1 MQKKQV
7 FFLQNVTL
15 VTADTFKYQKHVNQ
29 VLSPIG
35 VTIVT
40 AAAWYP
46 IYFYWLIEIMIFW
59 LILQHILIF
68 QTAKRDQYEL
78 ELQASE

>member
-40 AAAWYP
+40 ATASYP
-46 IYFYWLIEIMIFW
+46 IYFYWLIKIMIFW
-59 LILQHILIF
+59 LILRNILIL

>member
-7 FFLQNVTL
+7 FFLHNVTL
-15 VTADTFKYQKHVNQ
+15 VTADTFKYQKYVNQ

-40 AAAWYP
+40 ATASYP
-46 IYFYWLIEIMIFW
+46 IYFYWLIKIMIFW
-59 LILQHILIF
+59 LILRNILIL

>member
-1 MQKKQV
+1 M
-7 FFLQNVTL
+7 
-15 VTADTFKYQKHVNQ
+15 
-29 VLSPIG
+29 
-35 VTIVT
+35 
-40 AAAWYP
+40 
-46 IYFYWLIEIMIFW
+46 FW